1 MRFRFASPAD
11 VPALA
16 AMNEQLIRDEG
27 HHNQMTLP
35 ELERR
40 MADFLQR
47 GYSAVLFE
55 NPGAATAGYAL
66 YRVEPEYAYL
76 RQFFVA
82 HEHRRRGIG
91 RAAFTWLRENPWRNR
106 PRIRL
111 EVLVGN
117 QRGIRF
123 WRSIGFQDYCLIME
137 AEQSDLQ
144 AAPSTP
150 AA

>member
-1 MRFRFASPAD
+1 MHFRSATPAD
-11 VPALA
+11 IPALA
-16 AMNEQLIRDEG
+16 VMNEQLIRDEG
-27 HHNQMTLP
+27 HHNKMTLP

-40 MADFLQR
+40 MADFLKD
-47 GYSAVLFE
+47 GYAAVVFE
-55 NPGAATAGYAL
+55 EPAGTAAGYAL
-66 YRVEPEYAYL
+66 YRLEPGLAYL

-91 RAAFTWLRENPWRNR
+91 RTAFTWLRENPWRDR
-106 PRIRL
+106 PHIRL

-123 WRSIGFQDYCLIME
+123 WRSIGFQDYCLVME
-137 AEQSDLQ
+137 ADQSDLQ
-144 AAPSTP
+144 GGPSTP

>member
-1 MRFRFASPAD
+1 MRYRFASPAD
-11 VPALA
+11 VPVLA
-16 AMNEQLIRDEG
+16 AMNEELIRDEG
-27 HHNQMTLP
+27 HHNQMTRA

-40 MADFLQR
+40 MAGFLDG
-47 GYSAVLFE
+47 GYTAVLFE
-55 NPGAATAGYAL
+55 EPGAPAAGYAL
-66 YRVEPEYAYL
+66 YRMEPGYAYL

-91 RAAFTWLRENPWRNR
+91 RAAFNWLRENPWRER

-123 WRSIGFQDYCLIME
+123 WRSVGFEDYCLIME
-137 AEQSDLQ
+137 AEQAALQ
-144 AAPSTP
+144 AGASTP
-150 AA
+150 AG